1 VPDKIEAFII
11 LLFLLPGFV
20 GLIVYEIAAEVPKR
34 ETFEKVVVAI
44 GLTVVASVLHGILG
58 SFYPYFGSPA
68 GLEQIAAYAAAKDNA
83 QAAANL
89 ATARAIIAGL
99 GWTTAIAVLLGLVS
113 ATLQNKGGVYKTL
126 LHLGIT
132 KRTGAIDVW
141 HQVFSRGAQCWVR
154 LRYKNGAML
163 IGWAKYFSED
173 SKSMALFVSDATWH
187 LPTVPAGGGAQIDFT
202 KMAPGDIASFVAVD
216 VKGPGV
222 LVTRFDDI
230 VAIDQLD

>member
-68 GLEQIAAYAAAKDNA
+68 GLEQIAAYAAAKDNV

-99 GWTTAIAVLLGLVS
+99 GWTTAIAVVLGLVS

-126 LHLGIT
+126 LHFGIT

-141 HQVFSRGAQCWVR
+141 HQVFSRGARCWVR
-154 LRYKNGAML
+154 LRYKNGTML
-163 IGWAKYFSED
+163 VGWAKYFSED
-173 SKSMALFVSDATWH
+173 SKTMALFVSEATWH
-187 LPTVPAGGGAQIDFT
+187 LPKAPIVSAAPVDFS
-202 KMAPGDIASFVAVD
+202 KVAPGDITNYTTVD
-216 VKGPGV
+216 VVGPGV
-222 LVTRFDDI
+222 LVTRFDDV